1 MSDAEII
8 SLAKAILDRAGL
20 KNIVLHINSI
30 GCPTC
35 RAAYHQALRA
45 YFAPHQETLCETCQ
59 TRLEKN
65 PMRILDCKSPVCGE
79 IAKDAP
85 LILDYLCEECKEH
98 FEKLQSYLTAMG
110 IEFTINPKIVRGLDY
125 YTKTVFEFI
134 TTDIGAQGTVCG
146 GGRYDGLIAQM
157 GGKPTPAMG
166 FAMGL
171 ERLLLTMERQGCEF
185 EQPKTCDLYI
195 APMEERAIPLTM
207 KLGQMLRISGY
218 QVEYDL
224 MSRGIKAQMKY
235 ANKIGASFVLV
246 LGETELENGT
256 ANLKNMQTG
265 EQTEIALDDTFEEK
279 FDDIAIQGMF
289 HDIVNDFEK
298 ECKQ

>member
-1 MSDAEII
+1 MPTSLICNLVAVFGFRAFGDILSVREANPIILADAGNHLNGIAAVDNF
-8 SLAKAILDRAGL
+8 SGLNHLFFQRAGL
-20 KNIVLHINSI
+20 GFFHHIV
-30 GCPTC
+30 
-35 RAAYHQALRA
+35 
-45 YFAPHQETLCETCQ
+45 
-59 TRLEKN
+59 
-65 PMRILDCKSPVCGE
+65 
-79 IAKDAP
+79 
-85 LILDYLCEECKEH
+85 
-98 FEKLQSYLTAMG
+98 
-110 IEFTINPKIVRGLDY
+110 
-125 YTKTVFEFI
+125 
-134 TTDIGAQGTVCG
+134 
-146 GGRYDGLIAQM
+146 
-157 GGKPTPAMG
+157 
-166 FAMGL
+166 
-171 ERLLLTMERQGCEF
+171 RQGCEF